1 MQMQKA
7 ISRASFARSTKLA
20 RLTSPSTCNHF
31 WQRHH
36 GRAGTEFGMRETA
49 VEYDGTNGTDSN
61 APSPAISLHASESPP
76 KFVAPIVQCAR
87 LRPTLLPWHR
97 RCACA
102 CAASRAVCPAAC
114 ISTPLIVA
122 LTRRKKQV
130 YMSSYAMSI
139 IIAALTASIVYV
151 SMSYPCLCIAS
162 TVLRSAC
169 RDMQPQ
175 REAWLSVWQAKT
187 SFHYS
192 KTSTSCTVLSISEHG
207 S

>member
-1 MQMQKA
+1 
-7 ISRASFARSTKLA
+7 
-20 RLTSPSTCNHF
+20 
-31 WQRHH
+31 
-36 GRAGTEFGMRETA
+36 MRETA
-49 VEYDGTNGTDSN
+49 VEYDGMNGTDSN
-61 APSPAISLHASESPP
+61 AFSPAISLHASESPP

-102 CAASRAVCPAAC
+102 CAASRAVCPAAPC

-151 SMSYPCLCIAS
+151 FVSYPCLCITS
-162 TVLRSAC
+162 TVLRSDC

-175 REAWLSVWQAKT
+175 GSLAFGMAGQDVFSILENVLIVHGPEYFRAWLIVPDRT
-187 SFHYS
+187 
-192 KTSTSCTVLSISEHG
+192 
-207 S
+207 